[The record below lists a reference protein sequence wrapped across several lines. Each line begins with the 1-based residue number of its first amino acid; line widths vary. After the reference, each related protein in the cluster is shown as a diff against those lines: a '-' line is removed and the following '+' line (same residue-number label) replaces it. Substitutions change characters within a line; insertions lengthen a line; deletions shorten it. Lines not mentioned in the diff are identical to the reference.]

1 MGKITDIV
9 RQKGNKSRVSLF
21 LDGAFL
27 CGLDELTAVKNRLEI
42 GMEIDGE
49 DIARIQA
56 ESEYVTALDKS
67 LSRLSVRPRSERE
80 IRDFL
85 KDKGYL
91 SAVSDKVC
99 ARLSELGYLDDA
111 AYARQYID
119 ENKCRYGAVRLKN
132 ELIKRGV
139 DRDIIDEQLDGCDR
153 DEAVVALARS
163 LWRSCGKDK
172 YKLKNKLYAKGCNGE
187 DISFAI
193 DTLESEGAFD
203 EEE

>member
-42 GMEIDGE
+42 GTEIDGE

-56 ESEYVTALDKS
+56 ESEYV
-67 LSRLSVRPRSERE
+67 SRLSVRPRSERE

-139 DRDIIDEQLDGCDR
+139 DRDIIDDR

-193 DTLESEGAFD
+193 DALESEGAFD